1 MWTFIGPVFRSV
13 SIPPAIDIQYFLQ
26 SEASPE
32 YCGTCLLR
40 KEAVRLSIVPP
51 SPPPHT
57 HARSPCSEKSVRYK
71 PLPATSGS
79 PMRSKSAVGENRD
92 TPRHIRGIERTATEL
107 RFDSNFR
114 KSLVRRNSKLFSLH
128 CRTLWSNLVGLKMLG
143 LGLGFQVRIQ
153 TLP

>member
-51 SPPPHT
+51 SPPPIHM
-57 HARSPCSEKSVRYK
+57 HAHHVQRRAFAISLFQLLLD
-71 PLPATSGS
+71 LP
-79 PMRSKSAVGENRD
+79 
-92 TPRHIRGIERTATEL
+92 
-107 RFDSNFR
+107 
-114 KSLVRRNSKLFSLH
+114 
-128 CRTLWSNLVGLKMLG
+128 
-143 LGLGFQVRIQ
+143 
-153 TLP
+153 